1 MRIDQV
7 ITGGGDRGETSLA
20 DGVRVPKTH
29 PRVAALGDVD
39 ELNAAV
45 GLAVAAAGEAP
56 AVRDALAAVQQDLFD
71 LGADLAVPLSVDGEA
86 DDEANADRPPLR
98 VTSGQCDRLTEVAKA
113 IAAAQPALS
122 SFVLPGGSELAARL
136 HLART
141 VCRRAE
147 RAVWAL
153 HEVEPVNPRAA
164 VYLNRLSDL
173 LFVQS
178 RAANGD
184 GAGDVLWVP
193 GRTGRAGDARRVS
206 TRRVSRRARPERVRL
221 RQLRAALD
229 ALRSVSI
236 GG

>member
-7 ITGGGDRGETSLA
+7 ITGGGDAGETSLA
-20 DGVRVPKTH
+20 DGARVPKTH

-45 GLAVAAAGEAP
+45 GSAIAAAGEEP

-71 LGADLAVPLSVDGEA
+71 LGADLAVPLSDDGA
-86 DDEANADRPPLR
+86 DADRPPLR
-98 VTSGQCDRLTEVAKA
+98 VTSGQCDRLTEVAKG
-113 IAAAQPALS
+113 IAEVQPALS
-122 SFVLPGGSELAARL
+122 SFVLPGGTELAARL

-153 HEVEPVNPRAA
+153 HAAEPVNPRAA

-193 GRTGRAGDARRVS
+193 GANRAG
-206 TRRVSRRARPERVRL
+206 
-221 RQLRAALD
+221 
-229 ALRSVSI
+229 
-236 GG
+236 